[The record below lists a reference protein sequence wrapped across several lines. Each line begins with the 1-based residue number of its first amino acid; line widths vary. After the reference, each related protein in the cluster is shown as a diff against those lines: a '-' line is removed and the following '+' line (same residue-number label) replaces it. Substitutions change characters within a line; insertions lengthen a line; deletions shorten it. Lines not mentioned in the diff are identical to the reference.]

1 MNRSEAVNELTTALA
16 KAQAVMSGAKK
27 DAENPHFRSKYADL
41 ASVWEACRE
50 ALTKNGLSVVQSP
63 RLVGVGESGWLV
75 EVETTLFH
83 SSGQF
88 VSDTLAVPVTKVDAQ
103 GVGSALT
110 YARRYSLSAF
120 VGVAPEDDDANAAVG
135 GSRPTAKQTA
145 PSAPSRASQEP
156 RKVTVGVSGVLKSA
170 SGDRFTISGD
180 DRGLY
185 VTSNKAHAEIAKG
198 AQEAG
203 SKILITYLQ
212 GERDKTVVALV
223 DTSDEEPPF

>member
-16 KAQAVMSGAKK
+16 KAQAVMTGAKK

-41 ASVWEACRE
+41 ASVWEACRD

-83 SSGQF
+83 ASGQF
-88 VSDTLAVPVTKVDAQ
+88 LSDTLAVPVTKVDAQ

-135 GSRPTAKQTA
+135 GARPTASQRP
-145 PSAPSRASQEP
+145 PSAAPAAKQEP
-156 RKVTVGVSGVLKSA
+156 RQVTVKVTGVLKSA
-170 SGDRFTISGD
+170 SGDRFTVSGD

-185 VTSNKAHAEIAKG
+185 VTTNKGYAEIAKG

-203 SKILITYLQ
+203 TRIRITYLQ
-212 GERDKTVVALV
+212 GERDKAVVSLAEA
-223 DTSDEEPPF
+223 DADEPPF